1 MLNIECPH
9 CGARPE
15 HEFRC
20 GGDAHVVR
28 PPLSAS
34 GETWAEYLFGHDNPK
49 GDQTERWCHSFGCGL
64 WFNVIRDT
72 VSHEIRA
79 VYPITAQ
86 RPEQA
91 A

>member
-34 GETWAEYLFGHDNPK
+34 GETWVEYLFGHDNPK
-49 GDQTERWCHSFGCGL
+49 GDQT
-64 WFNVIRDT
+64 
-72 VSHEIRA
+72 
-79 VYPITAQ
+79 
-86 RPEQA
+86 
-91 A
+91 